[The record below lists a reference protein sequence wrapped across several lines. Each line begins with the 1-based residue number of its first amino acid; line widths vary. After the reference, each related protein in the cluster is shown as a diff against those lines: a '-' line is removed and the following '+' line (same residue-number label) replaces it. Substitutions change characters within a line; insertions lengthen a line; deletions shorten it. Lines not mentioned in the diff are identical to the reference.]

1 MGTNTNKMAT
11 WPIPKLLF
19 SMGLPAVFSMLIQA
33 LYNIVDS
40 IFISNYSQDALFA
53 VGLAYPVQV
62 ISLSLALGLGIGTGA
77 LVSRRL
83 GEGKTEEPG
92 RVATTGIVLSLI
104 QSAIVMVAAFFI
116 TRPFLGM
123 FTNRPEIIELGYQY
137 LIYVLVINIG
147 QMASIT
153 FERILQAQGNMLI
166 PTVSLLIGSIT
177 NIVLDPIL
185 IFGMF
190 GMPEMGV
197 KGAAI
202 ATVTGQCLSMLFC
215 GYVVIFGEHAV
226 KIDFRG
232 FKFEKR
238 IIKDIYAVGLPT
250 AVINMVGS
258 FTTTMLNRILVNFSE
273 LAVTSLSIYFKLQ
286 SFVFMPVFGFN
297 QGALPILSYNYGAKN
312 AKRYKDTAILYL
324 FSALTFMTIGTLAFR
339 FVPDTLLHFFEM
351 DASLQAISR
360 VTLRTIALSF
370 IPAGVSIVISTIF
383 QSFGKGTT
391 SMMQSILR
399 QVGILIPM
407 AYLLAQFGVLDYVW
421 YAYPIAETAVIII
434 YVPLVIKTYHKIFNQ
449 HVAN

>member
-1 MGTNTNKMAT
+1 M
-11 WPIPKLLF
+11 
-19 SMGLPAVFSMLIQA
+19 
-33 LYNIVDS
+33 
-40 IFISNYSQDALFA
+40 
-53 VGLAYPVQV
+53 
-62 ISLSLALGLGIGTGA
+62 SLALGLGIGTGA

-83 GEGKTEEPG
+83 GERRLEETG
-92 RVATTGIVLSLI
+92 HVATTGIVLSLV

-123 FTNRPEIIELGYQY
+123 FTQRPEIIELGYQY
-137 LIYVLVINIG
+137 LIYILVINIG
-147 QMASIT
+147 QMSSIT
-153 FERILQAQGNMLI
+153 FERILQAQGNMMI
-166 PTVSLLIGSIT
+166 PTISLLIGSIT
-177 NIVLDPIL
+177 NIILDPIL

-190 GMPEMGV
+190 GLPAMGV

-202 ATVTGQCLSMLFC
+202 ATVIGQCLSALFC
-215 GYVVIFGEHAV
+215 GYIVIFGEHAV
-226 KIDFRG
+226 RINFKD

-324 FSALTFMTIGTLAFR
+324 LSALSFMTIGTIVFR
-339 FVPDTLLHFFEM
+339 VAPDMLLHFFEM
-351 DASLQAISR
+351 DAELAAISR
-360 VTLRTIALSF
+360 ITLSTIALSF
-370 IPAGVSIVISTIF
+370 IPAGGSIVISTIF

-407 AYLLAQFGVLDYVW
+407 AYVLAQFGVLDYVW
-421 YAYPIAETAVIII
+421 YAYPIAELSVVVLYTPFVIR
-434 YVPLVIKTYHKIFNQ
+434 TYHKVFAQ
-449 HVAN
+449 QLAN

>member
-19 SMGLPAVFSMLIQA
+19 SMGLPAVFSMLVQA

-53 VGLAYPVQV
+53 VGLAYPIQI
-62 ISLSLALGLGIGTGA
+62 ISLSLALGLGVGTGA

-83 GEGKTEEPG
+83 GERRLEETG

-104 QSAIVMVAAFFI
+104 QSAIVMVAAFFV
-116 TRPFLGM
+116 TRPFLSM
-123 FTNRPEIIELGYQY
+123 FTERPEIIELGYQY
-137 LIYVLVINIG
+137 LIYVLVVNIG
-147 QMASIT
+147 QMSSIT
-153 FERILQAQGNMLI
+153 FERILQAQGNMII
-166 PTVSLLIGSIT
+166 PTISLLIGSIT
-177 NIVLDPIL
+177 NIILDPIL

-190 GMPEMGV
+190 GLPALGV

-202 ATVTGQCLSMLFC
+202 ATVIGQCLSALFC
-215 GYVVIFGEHAV
+215 GYIVIFGEHEV
-226 KIDFRG
+226 RINFEG

-250 AVINMVGS
+250 AVINMVSS

-312 AKRYKDTAILYL
+312 SKRYKDTAILYL
-324 FSALTFMTIGTLAFR
+324 LSALSFMAIGTIVFR
-339 FVPDTLLHFFEM
+339 TIPDMLLGFFEM
-351 DASLQAISR
+351 DAELTAIIR
-360 VTLRTIALSF
+360 VTLSTIALSF
-370 IPAGVSIVISTIF
+370 IPAGASIVISTIF
-383 QSFGKGTT
+383 QSFGKGAT

-407 AYLLAQFGVLDYVW
+407 AYVLAQFGVLDYVW
-421 YAYPIAETAVIII
+421 YAYPIAEIVVVILYI
-434 YVPLVIKTYHKIFNQ
+434 PLVIRAYRKVFNQ
-449 HVAN
+449 HLAN

>member
-53 VGLAYPVQV
+53 VGLAYPIQV

-83 GEGKTEEPG
+83 GEKRLEETG
-92 RVATTGIVLSLI
+92 HVATTGIVLSFI

-123 FTNRPEIIELGYQY
+123 FTSRPEIIELGYQY
-137 LIYVLVINIG
+137 LIYILVINIG
-147 QMASIT
+147 QMSSIT
-153 FERILQAQGNMLI
+153 FERILQAQGNMI
-166 PTVSLLIGSIT
+166 VPTISLLIGSIT
-177 NIVLDPIL
+177 NIILDPIL

-190 GMPEMGV
+190 GLPAMGV

-202 ATVTGQCLSMLFC
+202 ATVIGQCFSALFC
-215 GYVVIFGEHAV
+215 GYIVIFGEHAV
-226 KIDFRG
+226 HINFKG

-238 IIKDIYAVGLPT
+238 IIKEIYAVGLPT

-297 QGALPILSYNYGAKN
+297 QGALPILSYNYGAKD

-324 FSALTFMTIGTLAFR
+324 LSALSFMTIGTIVFR
-339 FVPDTLLHFFEM
+339 VAPDMLLHFFEM
-351 DASLQAISR
+351 DAELTAISR
-360 VTLRTIALSF
+360 ITLSTIALSF
-370 IPAGVSIVISTIF
+370 IPAGGSIVISTIF

-421 YAYPIAETAVIII
+421 YAYPIAEIAVVIL
-434 YVPLVIKTYHKIFNQ
+434 YVPLVIRTYHKVFDQ
-449 HVAN
+449 HLAN

>member
-1 MGTNTNKMAT
+1 MGTNKNKMAT

-83 GEGKTEEPG
+83 GEGKVDEPG

-137 LIYVLVINIG
+137 LIYILVINIG

-166 PTVSLLIGSIT
+166 PTISLLIGSIT
-177 NIVLDPIL
+177 NIILDPIL

-202 ATVTGQCLSMLFC
+202 ATVIGQCLSMLFC

-226 KIDFRG
+226 KINFKG

-297 QGALPILSYNYGAKN
+297 QGALPILSYNYGANN

-324 FSALTFMTIGTLAFR
+324 LSALTFMTIGTIAFR
-339 FVPDTLLHFFEM
+339 FAPDALLHFFEM
-351 DASLQAISR
+351 DANLQAISR
-360 VTLRTIALSF
+360 VTLQTIALSF

-421 YAYPIAETAVIII
+421 YAYPIAETAVIVI
-434 YVPLVIKTYHKIFNQ
+434 YIPLVIRTYHKVFNQ
-449 HVAN
+449 HLAN